1 MMNGIGRGI
10 LAGMAHDHGH
20 DHPHHHAHSSGKAL
34 FLALGLT
41 LFFGLVEVIGG
52 FWSGSLALLGD
63 AGHMFSDSF
72 SLGLAAFASVLAMKP
87 ATARLS
93 YGYGRVEVVIA
104 LVNVLLMFAVV
115 TWIATE
121 AWHRFVD
128 PPQIRGMAVVLIAF
142 IGLLVNL
149 LVAWILHRGEQ
160 TLNTRAAMLHVMG
173 DVLGSVAALVSGAVI
188 MLTGW
193 LPVDP
198 ILSVLICLLILA
210 SSFRLLRET
219 LNLILEGV
227 PSNIDLQQVG
237 HAMAACAE
245 GVRSVHDLH
254 IWAVSSKHVMLSAHV
269 VIDDLARWPAIH
281 HCLEALLHEDYEITH
296 VTLQPEVIQDSVP
309 VEAIR
314 QV

>member
-1 MMNGIGRGI
+1 M
-10 LAGMAHDHGH
+10 
-20 DHPHHHAHSSGKAL
+20 L

-41 LFFGLVEVIGG
+41 LFFALVEAIGG

-72 SLGLAAFASVLAMKP
+72 SLGLAAFASLLALKP

-121 AWHRFVD
+121 AWHRFVS
-128 PPQIRGMAVVLIAF
+128 PPGVRGEAVVLIAF
-142 IGLLVNL
+142 IGLVVNL
-149 LVAWILHRGEQ
+149 LVAWVLHRGEQ

-173 DVLGSVAALVSGAVI
+173 DLLGSVAALVSGVVI

-193 LPVDP
+193 VPIDP
-198 ILSVLICLLILA
+198 ILSLLIGGLILV

-227 PSNIDLQQVG
+227 PSGIDLEEVG
-237 HAMAACAE
+237 RAMAQCDE

-254 IWAVSSKHVMLSAHV
+254 IWAVSSNHVMLSAHV
-269 VIDDLARWPAIH
+269 VIDDLYHWPTVH
-281 HCLEALLHEDYEITH
+281 RCLERLLHDRYEITH
-296 VTLQPEVIQDSVP
+296 VTLQPVVVQESVP
-309 VEAIR
+309 VEAVGHSLSTR
-314 QV
+314 RPSGSEQGLLPGVHGS